1 MRWFFNISVSSSCEI
16 GIVHPP
22 FPSPHPFLKKVV
34 SVVWQDWQVWGIITQ
49 TWKVCVS
56 TFGHLRRIDPH
67 RTAVGLMSSDRPASN
82 EKRATAAFLHQPS
95 ATSVQHPIM
104 PPTCGA
110 RKPGSGRSPVSHTQ
124 TRDTELAV
132 RRVWTQETAPT
143 LCSRS
148 DEPSTSRFFPAGQ
161 TCLGLSAKI
170 VPLFLPLSFFW
181 FPSQRVCEFLA
192 THTLHSPPW
201 FQFWLLDSSAC
212 ADAGL
217 VQIYSYVRETG
228 LQTPC
233 CISLEI
239 KSAISSFARRE
250 RLNLLKPVWTA
261 FSGQIGFGLRNNWCL
276 CWRSRSGI
284 SATRSLSPCCHH
296 R

>member
-22 FPSPHPFLKKVV
+22 PPLPSHHHHHHHRHPFLKKVV

-82 EKRATAAFLHQPS
+82 EKRATAASLHQPS

-110 RKPGSGRSPVSHTQ
+110 RSRTAADLPCHTYRRGIRSWPYVTS
-124 TRDTELAV
+124 E
-132 RRVWTQETAPT
+132 P
-143 LCSRS
+143 RS
-148 DEPSTSRFFPAGQ
+148 SAHFVFPLRWARFSPAGQ
-161 TCLGLSAKI
+161 TCLDLSAKI

-192 THTLHSPPW
+192 THPLHSPPW

-212 ADAGL
+212 VDAGL
-217 VQIYSYVRETG
+217 LQIFLRAINRFADFV
-228 LQTPC
+228 LH
-233 CISLEI
+233 
-239 KSAISSFARRE
+239 SAWNQE
-250 RLNLLKPVWTA
+250 CN
-261 FSGQIGFGLRNNWCL
+261 
-276 CWRSRSGI
+276 
-284 SATRSLSPCCHH
+284 
-296 R
+296 

>member
-1 MRWFFNISVSSSCEI
+1 M
-16 GIVHPP
+16 
-22 FPSPHPFLKKVV
+22 
-34 SVVWQDWQVWGIITQ
+34 WQDWQVWGIITQ

-110 RKPGSGRSPVSHTQ
+110 RKPDSGRSPVSHT
-124 TRDTELAV
+124 
-132 RRVWTQETAPT
+132 RRRGIRSWPYVASEPREQRRRCAPAQM
-143 LCSRS
+143 SR
-148 DEPSTSRFFPAGQ
+148 PPARLFPAGQ

-192 THTLHSPPW
+192 TRTLHSPPR

-212 ADAGL
+212 VDSGL
-217 VQIYSYVRETG
+217 LQIYSYV
-228 LQTPC
+228 QTPC